1 MAEIAPVTGA
11 TLDLPGFPFWKE
23 AFVGIVSEDLKP
35 RKQQPIYG
43 RKENSELEQGD
54 CSCQQQKIIEG
65 GRRVY

>member
-23 AFVGIVSEDLKP
+23 AFVGIVSEDLGP

-43 RKENSELEQGD
+43 RKENSELGQGD
-54 CSCQQQKIIEG
+54 YIYQQQKIIEG
-65 GRRVY
+65 SRRVS